1 MATWGPAREFGRDA
15 GLEGPGAS
23 RRPRRQDRSDRERE
37 RDRVLQIVPEAIP
50 DIERAVGMLPTSSC
64 LMTSGFEN
72 RRSGILVSRV
82 MRCSGSPVCV
92 CVAVPIGQRLATL
105 IRDSRAFAL
114 CAVDRG
120 NRLLMRKFAEDDGG
134 LTAPSNSDP
143 FDTLET
149 MTLVTGSPILK
160 RSSMVLD
167 CQVIRHMDLES
178 DHEIYVGMVL
188 NARVTVPESAG
199 GSAPYSAIAPSNRP
213 GEDSTPGAFAQ

>member
-1 MATWGPAREFGRDA
+1 MATWGTARDFGRDA
-15 GLEGPGAS
+15 GLEGLGES
-23 RRPRRQDRSDRERE
+23 RRSRRLDRSDRERE
-37 RDRVLQIVPEAIP
+37 RDRTLQIVPEAIP
-50 DIERAVGMLPTSSC
+50 EIERAVGLLPTSIC
-64 LMTSGFEN
+64 LMTSAFEN
-72 RRSGILVSRV
+72 RRSGIFVSRV
-82 MRCSGSPVCV
+82 MRCSGSPACV

-134 LTAPSNSDP
+134 LTSPSTADP

-149 MTLVTGSPILK
+149 TTMVTGSPVLK
-160 RSSMVLD
+160 RSAMVLD

-178 DHEIYVGMVL
+178 DHEIYVGLVL
-188 NARVTVPESAG
+188 NARVTLPDAVG
-199 GSAPYSAIAPSNRP
+199 GTSPCSPGAQAMRP